1 MKLKFDP
8 NLDYQQDAIQSIVD
22 LFDGQP
28 LDQSEYEVSLN
39 SQVGFIEQ
47 NELGI
52 GNNLLITE
60 EQILENVQ
68 QIQERNKIH
77 PVPELQSQDF
87 LEGMNFSIE
96 METGTGKTYVYLRSI
111 FELNQKYG
119 FKKFIIVVPSVA
131 IREGTVKSLDI
142 MQEHFAAF
150 YNNPACKHFMYD
162 SSQTGELR
170 QFASSNKMQIMVINI
185 DSFNKDTNIMFKEM
199 DRLSG
204 RQPIEFIPNTNPV
217 VVMDEPQNMEQEASR
232 NAIKS
237 LNPLCTLRYSATHRN
252 LYNLMYKLDPIQA
265 YERGLVKKIEVD
277 SVVAEYS
284 YHAAYLKVRNIKNQN
299 GTLKAYLTIHKDTE
313 KGPKE
318 TKITVKHGDDL
329 FEKSNERTAYQ
340 NGYNA
345 AEINVREGSEF
356 IEFANGR
363 RFGIGDTQGGLTDE
377 VMRYQIRT
385 TIEEHLEKEKQI
397 KGKGL
402 KVLSLFFIDRVAN
415 YRDYDEQGN
424 AFQGKIARWFE
435 KEYKKLVEKQ
445 YFKDVIP
452 YPVNKIHD
460 GYFARDKDGKFKDSW
475 ENRDT
480 IADEGAY
487 TLIMKKK
494 ERLLSLDEPLRFIFS
509 HSALR
514 EGWDNPNVFQIC
526 TLNESKSEIKKRQ
539 EIGRGL
545 RIPVNQE
552 GERVFNDRVNRVTVV
567 ANESYDDF
575 AKQLQ
580 TEYEKDAGV
589 RFGVVPMTEFI
600 GLTQRK
606 GDKAEKIGAEDSE
619 AIWNELQE
627 NGYLSE
633 EGSILSTF
641 KPEKEGFT
649 LNLSEEYNTYEA
661 EIIDAIQKYDFNK
674 QFKNKR
680 DRRKLSLNKQ
690 VYVDEDFRR
699 LWDKINKKTR
709 YRVSYHSEKLI
720 EEALK
725 AINKLPKIE
734 KVKIRTYKSEQN
746 LAYSGI
752 QPNVVGQRVDV
763 VDTRQFLPDI
773 IAYLQRQTELTKPTL
788 VKILKQCGR
797 IGEFKNNPQRFMDEV
812 ASAIKGALKE
822 MMLDGIEYEK
832 IDCKVYE
839 MHLFEEK
846 ELISYLDNLVE
857 VQENKSIY
865 DYVEVDSQVERRFA
879 ERLNGRKDIKI
890 FIKLPRKFTVDTPIG
905 TYNPDWAIVKD
916 GLFGEKEKIYL
927 IKETKGST
935 DKSQLRP
942 SEWSK
947 IQFGK
952 KHFEEIG
959 VDYDWI
965 SSASEV

>member
-8 NLDYQQDAIQSIVD
+8 NLKYQQEAIQSIVD
-22 LFDGQP
+22 IFDGQP
-28 LDQSEYEVSLN
+28 LGQGEYEVSSSN
-39 SQVGFIEQ
+39 RVGFIEQ

-60 EQILENVQ
+60 EQLLKNVQ
-68 QIQERNKIH
+68 QVQERNKIH
-77 PVPELQSQDF
+77 PVPELQDQDF

-142 MQEHFAAF
+142 TQEHFAAL

-204 RQPIEFIPNTNPV
+204 RQPIEFIQNTNPV

-277 SVVAEYS
+277 SVVAEDS
-284 YHAAYLKVRNIKNQN
+284 YHAAYINVRNIKNQN
-299 GTLKAYLTIHKDTE
+299 GALKAYLAIHKDTE

-340 NGYNA
+340 NGYNV

-356 IEFANGR
+356 VEFANGR
-363 RFGIGDTQGGLTDE
+363 RFGIGDSQGGLTDE

-424 AFQGKIARWFE
+424 PVQGKIARWFQE
-435 KEYKKLVEKQ
+435 EYKKLTEKH
-445 YFKDVIP
+445 YFKDVIS
-452 YPVNKIHD
+452 YPVDKVHG
-460 GYFARDKDGKFKDSW
+460 GYFAQDKDGKLKDSW
-475 ENRDT
+475 ENRDVL
-480 IADEGAY
+480 ADEDAY
-487 TLIMKKK
+487 TLIMKDK

-552 GERVFNDRVNRVTVV
+552 GERVFNDHINRVTVV

-589 RFGVVPMTEFI
+589 RFGIVPMTEFI

-606 GDKAEKIGAEDSE
+606 GEETEKIGAEGSE

-627 NGYLSE
+627 NGFLSA
-633 EGSILSTF
+633 EGAILSKF
-641 KPEKEGFT
+641 KPEEEGFS
-649 LNLSEEYNTYEA
+649 LGLSEEYNTYEA

-674 QFKNKR
+674 QVKKKR

-690 VYVDEDFRR
+690 VYVDDDFRQ

-709 YRVSYHSEKLI
+709 YRVSYHSKKLI
-720 EEALK
+720 EESVK
-725 AINKLPKIE
+725 AIKKLPKIE
-734 KVKIRTYKSEQN
+734 KVKIRTYKSKQD

-752 QPNVVGQRVDV
+752 QPTVVGQRVDV
-763 VDTRQFLPDI
+763 VDTIQHLPDI
-773 IAYLQRQTELTKPTL
+773 IAYLQRQTELTRPTL
-788 VKILKQCGR
+788 VKIL
-797 IGEFKNNPQRFMDEV
+797 ESVN
-812 ASAIKGALKE
+812 
-822 MMLDGIEYEK
+822 
-832 IDCKVYE
+832 
-839 MHLFEEK
+839 
-846 ELISYLDNLVE
+846 
-857 VQENKSIY
+857 
-865 DYVEVDSQVERRFA
+865 
-879 ERLNGRKDIKI
+879 
-890 FIKLPRKFTVDTPIG
+890 
-905 TYNPDWAIVKD
+905 
-916 GLFGEKEKIYL
+916 
-927 IKETKGST
+927 
-935 DKSQLRP
+935 
-942 SEWSK
+942 
-947 IQFGK
+947 
-952 KHFEEIG
+952 
-959 VDYDWI
+959 
-965 SSASEV
+965 